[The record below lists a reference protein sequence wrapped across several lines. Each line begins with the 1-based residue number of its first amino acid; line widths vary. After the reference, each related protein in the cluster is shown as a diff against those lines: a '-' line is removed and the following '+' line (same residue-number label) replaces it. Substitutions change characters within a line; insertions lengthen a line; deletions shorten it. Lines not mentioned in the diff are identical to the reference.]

1 MTPDERQTRWLEIER
16 HLQHIAEGKVL
27 TGDPAATEARLLEE
41 LDQLEWEAGQEYFR
55 DRGRP

>member
-1 MTPDERQTRWLEIER
+1 MTPDERQARWLEIEWQ
-16 HLQHIAEGKVL
+16 LQEIIEGKVV

-55 DRGRP
+55 YWGRQ